1 MILLGGVIGLFG
13 EEEME
18 SVIRNGKEKKQVKEE
33 NEKDEM
39 KIEEVEMEF
48 EMGDIDV
55 IKEGLEEDMEKD
67 EERVGGEVILKMKE
81 IEKREEKR
89 IGDIEI

>member
-1 MILLGGVIGLFG
+1 
-13 EEEME
+13 ME